1 MKRLF
6 AFLLCLA
13 IAALCLVEDVSDV
26 WHVMK
31 ITSDYSECEGFHF
44 ENDRVNYIILF
55 DAACG
60 YFVNSRGTS
69 DMETLEH
76 IACEIEVCESAT
88 PYTSDPAMTESI
100 GILEPGKGV
109 MAHIAV

>member
-76 IACEIEVCESAT
+76 IACVIEVRESAT